1 MLSIMV
7 IFAFKPLHWAIASAF
22 VAAAFF
28 GAGSTLAQAQGR
40 TTQMTID
47 GKDMRIQVQDELP
60 GLPAVAKK
68 PASRSEG
75 VLFPVM
81 PSEVNGRGSNRPP
94 MQTQE
99 LPSSEA
105 MAEFTLAP
113 LPLLANNVQPSAT
126 PKIRWLLF
134 QASERSANTGQ
145 LTCLGWARSLNVAK
159 ALESE
164 GPFNAAIASASVR
177 EDLSV
182 GAFWNN
188 AAEATMVPLAA
199 KWDIPVWSQ
208 AASDEPLGALSALYQ
223 FSKNAKGSSTIAVS
237 WEGEHLERFQAAWL
251 EGLVKSGDIDGLQS
265 LSMKQRIR
273 KWSATD
279 KTRLDVM
286 EYSVEAGKIKNVQW
300 RSLNMKVSG
309 SNHGCPTS

>member
-1 MLSIMV
+1 MLSSMV
-7 IFAFKPLHWAIASAF
+7 LFAFNRLDLAISCAFATAAFLCASSAF
-22 VAAAFF
+22 
-28 GAGSTLAQAQGR
+28 AQTPSR
-40 TTQMTID
+40 TNQMTID
-47 GKDMRIQVQDELP
+47 GKDVRIQVQDEHP
-60 GLPAVAKK
+60 GGVTSATKAMP
-68 PASRSEG
+68 RSEG
-75 VLFPVM
+75 VLFPVV
-81 PSEVNGRGSNRPP
+81 PREVNAREGQRPP
-94 MQTQE
+94 LQTQE
-99 LPSSEA
+99 LSGSDA
-105 MAEFTLAP
+105 TAEFTVSP
-113 LPLLANNVQPSAT
+113 LPLLANNVQPSAS

-159 ALESE
+159 ALEAE

-223 FSKNAKGSSTIAVS
+223 FSKNAKGSATIAVS
-237 WEGEHLERFQAAWL
+237 WDGEHLERFQAAWL

-279 KTRLDVM
+279 RSRLDVM
-286 EYSVEAGKIKNVQW
+286 EYSVEGGKIKNVQW